1 MNYLLGVVLWF
12 SSDPRRDSSA
22 FLFLYVVSNF
32 MFLPLKS
39 CQIKHICFW
48 EKNLHFPHPGL
59 KFNEH
64 YATGLIDFI
73 IFPTWWLNI
82 FLHLPLLSTKLLSK
96 KSSIIKT
103 NRIKKSSKMIYWWR
117 WSSEVHFFSLYIW
130 MSSKREDLAFRCDI
144 IAIKFCII

>member
-103 NRIKKSSKMIYWWR
+103 NRIKKVPKWFTGDD
-117 WSSEVHFFSLYIW
+117 EVLKFIFFLCIFEWARKGKIW
-130 MSSKREDLAFRCDI
+130 HLGVI
-144 IAIKFCII
+144 